1 MTKFIRE
8 DGDVEMILYS
18 RLSGLKMKKITMMMA
33 AAGVAFVAMNAAHA
47 ADGTISF
54 KGEITAAS
62 CAISGGNGTTVGGGK
77 GAQTI
82 DVKLGKVSVDA
93 LSSTGGGGIAAGTA
107 INLSLD
113 CGATAKGLTTVKVR
127 FDPTS
132 GSGVDGA
139 NNKLLKTTGSAKGV
153 GIGIYSVNGTLL
165 NLGANE
171 TFDAALV
178 KGGTDEAPTYTA
190 DLALRAGYV
199 KSGTADVEAGTAD
212 GTLPFTLTY
221 E

>member
-1 MTKFIRE
+1 
-8 DGDVEMILYS
+8 
-18 RLSGLKMKKITMMMA
+18 MKKITMMMA

-54 KGEITAAS
+54 KGEITTAS
-62 CAISGGNGTTVGGGK
+62 CAITGGNGTTVGGGK

-93 LSSTGGGGIAAGTA
+93 LGGTSGSGIAAGTA

-113 CGATAKGLTTVKVR
+113 CGATAQGLTTVKVR
-127 FDPTS
+127 FDPTG
-132 GSGVDGA
+132 GSGVDGG
-139 NNKLLKTTGSAKGV
+139 NNKLLKTTGTAKGV
-153 GIGIYSVNGTLL
+153 GIGIYSTDGTLL

-178 KGGTDEAPTYTA
+178 KGGTEDVPTYKA
-190 DLALRAGYV
+190 DLAMRAGYV
-199 KSGTADVEAGTAD
+199 LSGKAESVVAGTAD